1 MEAIIKI
8 LMERDGMSRLEAEN
22 WLTETKARIQS
33 VIDGQA
39 GGDPFEAL
47 LDIEEIVMDDL
58 GLEPDYIDQLIF

>member
-22 WLTETKARIQS
+22 WLMETKARIQS

-39 GGDPFEAL
+39 GGGPFEAL